1 MRFEI
6 MKSKIHEL
14 QKNKSFCVSKR
25 IIYISFLCLLICFAS
40 SLTLV
45 SCKSSHLS
53 SKKSPVL
60 LDISKEIDSNAF
72 VNLRNYSKD
81 FVFDMKYAT
90 TDNFL
95 KEKVYPCEEC
105 FLRVKTVKALL
116 EANKSFLTKGFRIK
130 LYDCYRPKS
139 IQKKMWKIVP
149 DANFVANPK
158 KGSIHNRGGA
168 VDISLVD
175 SLGVEVNMG
184 TKFDFFGKEASHNY
198 LQLSDTILANRK
210 FLKGIMLLHNF
221 KSFDSEW
228 WHYNLNGSN
237 KDEVSD
243 QKWRCEN

>member
-1 MRFEI
+1 MWLFAM
-6 MKSKIHEL
+6 MKFKMKKKLPLILLYLSI
-14 QKNKSFCVSKR
+14 
-25 IIYISFLCLLICFAS
+25 CLAS

-45 SCKSSHLS
+45 SCRSTQLS
-53 SKKSPVL
+53 SVKSPII
-60 LDISKEIDSNAF
+60 LDITKEKDSNIF
-72 VNLRNYSKD
+72 VNLRNYSND

-95 KEKVYPCEEC
+95 KEKVYPCAEC

-116 EANKSFLTKGFRIK
+116 ESNKAFLDKGFRIK

-175 SLGVEVNMG
+175 LNGKELDMG

-198 LQLSDTILANRK
+198 LDFSEEILANRK
-210 FLKGIMLLHNF
+210 FLKEIMLQHNF

-237 KDEVSD
+237 KDEVSN
-243 QKWRCEN
+243 QKWQCQN

>member
-1 MRFEI
+1 
-6 MKSKIHEL
+6 MKKIIPL
-14 QKNKSFCVSKR
+14 LL
-25 IIYISFLCLLICFAS
+25 ISLLICFAS
-40 SLTLV
+40 SLMLV
-45 SCKSSHLS
+45 SCKSTQLN

-60 LDISKEIDSNAF
+60 LDIKKETDSNAF
-72 VNLRNYSKD
+72 VNLRNYSND

-90 TDNFL
+90 ADNFL
-95 KEKVYPCEEC
+95 KEKVYPCDEC

-116 EANKSFLTKGFRIK
+116 EANKSFLDKGFKIK

-175 SLGVEVNMG
+175 LNGKELDMG
-184 TKFDFFGKEASHNY
+184 TKFDFFGKEAAHNY
-198 LQLSDTILANRK
+198 LNLSDTILTNRK
-210 FLKGIMLLHNF
+210 FLKEIMLQHNF

-237 KDEVSD
+237 KDKVSN
-243 QKWRCEN
+243 QKWSCQN

>member
-1 MRFEI
+1 MKFKI
-6 MKSKIHEL
+6 MKKAA
-14 QKNKSFCVSKR
+14 
-25 IIYISFLCLLICFAS
+25 CLFFVGLLF
-40 SLTLV
+40 
-45 SCKSSHLS
+45 SCKSTYLD
-53 SKKSPVL
+53 SKKSPIL
-60 LDISKEIDSNAF
+60 LDITKEVDSNAF

-90 TDNFL
+90 ADNFL
-95 KEKVYPCEEC
+95 KEKVYPCDEC

-184 TKFDFFGKEASHNY
+184 TKFDFFGEEASHNY
-198 LQLSDTILANRK
+198 QNLSEEILANRK
-210 FLKGIMLLHNF
+210 FLKEVMLQHNF
-221 KSFDSEW
+221 LC
-228 WHYNLNGSN
+228 YI
-237 KDEVSD
+237 
-243 QKWRCEN
+243 Q

>member
-1 MRFEI
+1 MR
-6 MKSKIHEL
+6 
-14 QKNKSFCVSKR
+14 R
-25 IIYISFLCLLICFAS
+25 IIYILFLCFLF
-40 SLTLV
+40 
-45 SCKSSHLS
+45 SCKSTYLD

-60 LDISKEIDSNAF
+60 LDITKEVDSNAF

-90 TDNFL
+90 SDNFL
-95 KEKVYPCEEC
+95 KEKVYPCDEC

-116 EANKSFLTKGFRIK
+116 EANQSFLTKGFRIK

-139 IQKKMWKIVP
+139 IQKKMFQLVP

-175 SLGVEVNMG
+175 SLRVEVNMG
-184 TKFDFFGKEASHNY
+184 TKFDFFGEEASHNY
-198 LQLSDTILANRK
+198 QNLSQEILANRK
-210 FLKGIMLLHNF
+210 FLKEIMLQHNF

-237 KDEVSD
+237 KDKISD
-243 QKWRCEN
+243 QKWNCVD

>member
-1 MRFEI
+1 M
-6 MKSKIHEL
+6 
-14 QKNKSFCVSKR
+14 KR
-25 IIYISFLCLLICFAS
+25 IIYILFLSFLICFSS

-53 SKKSPVL
+53 AKKSPIL
-60 LDISKEIDSNAF
+60 LDITKEIDSNTF
-72 VNLRNYSKD
+72 VNIRNYSND
-81 FVFDMKYAT
+81 FVYDMKYAT
-90 TDNFL
+90 ADNFL
-95 KEKVYPCEEC
+95 KEKVYPCDEC

-184 TKFDFFGKEASHNY
+184 TKFDFFGEEASHNY
-198 LQLSDTILANRK
+198 QNLSQEILDNRK
-210 FLKGIMLLHNF
+210 FLKEIMLQHNF

-237 KDEVSD
+237 KDKVSN
-243 QKWRCEN
+243 QKWNCAD